1 MMPILSV
8 EASGA
13 AAPINQK
20 LDRHV
25 MVLVELKEVFMRQF
39 NLLRCPG
46 ASSPSSA
53 LSNLNTILFPAWR
66 MCVHQTVF
74 YEVNPTFFIK
84 ETASLTFF
92 GGLLFIFRI
101 LSFFFSPKNICF
113 LGIERSLALE
123 HITSSLRVP
132 PRHETRHKDPSVL
145 LGYIV
150 KAVDRLIGSY
160 DQRRIKDQ
168 PGKSG
173 RGLCRQGRVQSL
185 CCHAPPSLSAG

>member
-1 MMPILSV
+1 
-8 EASGA
+8 
-13 AAPINQK
+13 
-20 LDRHV
+20 
-25 MVLVELKEVFMRQF
+25 
-39 NLLRCPG
+39 
-46 ASSPSSA
+46 
-53 LSNLNTILFPAWR
+53 

-145 LGYIV
+145 LGYVV

-160 DQRRIKDQ
+160 DQT
-168 PGKSG
+168 PN
-173 RGLCRQGRVQSL
+173 
-185 CCHAPPSLSAG
+185 